1 MRFSTLVKKHIS
13 KIGREILIIAIG
25 GREIVN
31 NETYEINSFI
41 VESDKKENPNF
52 LFIPTVSKDAGSYTE
67 VINDLFRSLGCK
79 TDTLYLSD
87 GQVNRQEVD
96 KKIENADIIY
106 G

>member
-1 MRFSTLVKKHIS
+1 M
-13 KIGREILIIAIG
+13 IIAIG
-25 GREIVN
+25 GGEISQ
-31 NETYEINSFI
+31 NETYEIDKFI
-41 VESDKKENPNF
+41 VKSTKKENPNF
-52 LFIPTVSKDAGSYTE
+52 LFIPTASKDAGSYTE

-79 TDTLYLSD
+79 TDALYLYD